1 MNAYRHRELRHL
13 LQQTLRQT
21 PVTVISGLRQAG
33 KSTFLQNEPVV
44 SEGRAY
50 STLDDFDALES
61 ARAEPQKFL
70 GRADRLALD
79 EAQRLPELFLPLKRA
94 VDEDRRPGRF
104 VLTGSANL
112 LLLKQVA
119 DSLAGR
125 AFYAVMHPLNRR
137 ELLGRLEQPPVLARF
152 LTDGRWPTVDVPPM
166 DEVEVLRGGFPEV
179 ALNPEVNR
187 QLWFDGFERSYLER
201 DVRDLRRVEDLASFR
216 RLLRL
221 CAFRV
226 GNVLNAS
233 GLARDV
239 KLSEATVRRHLDLL
253 ETLMVIHRLPPF
265 LGNRSSR
272 LIKSPK
278 LYFADS
284 GLAAHLAG
292 VIALGASP
300 LEPLRGALLENF
312 VLQNL
317 MAALEPHLIGV
328 RFYFWHEQS
337 RQEVDLVIEHGRKV
351 LAIEVKA
358 KGRVETGDTKG
369 LRDFVQRTPDCRA
382 GVLTYFGREV
392 ISLGD
397 RLWAVPLH
405 VLLG

>member
-1 MNAYRHRELRHL
+1 MNRYRPRELRHL

-33 KSTFLQNEPVV
+33 KSTFLQNEAQVC
-44 SEGRAY
+44 ENRAY

-61 ARAEPQKFL
+61 AQADPGRFLCRAEQM
-70 GRADRLALD
+70 ALD

-125 AFYAVMHPLNRR
+125 AFYAVLHPLNRR

-152 LTDGRWPTVDVPPM
+152 LTDGKWPEVDLPPL
-166 DEVEVLRGGFPEV
+166 DEAEVLRGGFPEV

-201 DVRDLRRVEDLASFR
+201 DVRDLRRVEDLAAFR

-221 CAFRV
+221 SALRV
-226 GNVLNAS
+226 GSVLNAS

-292 VIALGASP
+292 VLELGASP
-300 LEPLRGALLENF
+300 LEPSRGALLENF

-337 RQEVDLVIEHGRKV
+337 RQEVDFVLEFGRQV
-351 LAIEVKA
+351 VAIEVKA
-358 KGRVETGDTKG
+358 KGRVESGDVKG
-369 LRDFVQRTPDCRA
+369 LQDFLQRTPDCVA
-382 GVLTYFGREV
+382 GVLGYSGREV
-392 ISLGD
+392 LPLGD
-397 RLWAVPLH
+397 RLWAVPLQ